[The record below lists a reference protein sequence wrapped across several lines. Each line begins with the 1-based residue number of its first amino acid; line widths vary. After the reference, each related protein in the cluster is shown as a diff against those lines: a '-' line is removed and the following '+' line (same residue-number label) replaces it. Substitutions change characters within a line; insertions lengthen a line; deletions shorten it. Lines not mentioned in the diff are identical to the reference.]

1 MPDLVDQCPLP
12 ELAEALGPYI
22 RSREEVTKIRRGI
35 DFLLT
40 QFVHDENVPISK
52 ATLSVAETSAQ
63 SAINT
68 PFNGVRRAFMQAL
81 NARQKAQSQ
90 YDALKAEFGLLQ
102 SPADKRENTETK
114 GDPVADTV
122 AIIRQ
127 RQRRDK
133 LLVIDNALDNLEK
146 VRHSSPYAD
155 PSELLNGMQAQIPP
169 PLAQQSHDESL
180 AEVHSHIFEL
190 QKAVLRAQ
198 SNIQSK
204 PHINHAKDTNL
215 EDWKRAYALRRAR
228 DDLIAWIEGELA
240 RLSEDE
246 DHMDPDLEMP
256 ADTGAESLEDIKTTL
271 QNLYD
276 KYINSRQQLLRVLNT
291 DYRAKSGGV
300 RPVLDRQQSATSDP
314 QSSNAGLASTILP
327 FIEILRPT
335 AQDEAALM
343 QHTSYL
349 RRQVTTVS
357 AETEQLLI
365 RLSDESHMVRPGTSH
380 TASWTEAAKDAR
392 TRDAD
397 IINPHLGIGETSIG
411 SVREILAS
419 AQMSR

>member
-68 PFNGVRRAFMQAL
+68 PFNGVRKAFMQAL
-81 NARQKAQSQ
+81 IARQKAQSQ

-190 QKAVLRAQ
+190 QKAVL
-198 SNIQSK
+198 
-204 PHINHAKDTNL
+204 HTNL

-327 FIEILRPT
+327 FIEILRST